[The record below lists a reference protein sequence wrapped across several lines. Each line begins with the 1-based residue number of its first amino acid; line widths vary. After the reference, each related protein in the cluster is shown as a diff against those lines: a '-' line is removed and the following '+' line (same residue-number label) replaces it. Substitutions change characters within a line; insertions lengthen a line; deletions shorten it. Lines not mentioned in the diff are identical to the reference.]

1 METRHVCRSKS
12 PTHTCA
18 AMIYL
23 RNERRCPSCVCVY
36 KLTESSTICPPKAR
50 APEGY
55 PHIHAQLCLHQP
67 ITARDT
73 IPTGANQ
80 GGCTNQAQW
89 PLTDLPSAT
98 LEVRATDERYAR
110 GPCNRLVSD
119 RLCVLLF
126 RHHMVT
132 SRRSVNRIIKRLGI
146 RTRQNQHPIVIIHR
160 AIQHLHACVYSDVG
174 YRMIW
179 RI

>member
-1 METRHVCRSKS
+1 MCELFSVSIFMGFRVWILKFCLKLWCEYLLFSSVFSGFRCTLWYPLSMGWRITRWTGRFLSTPRVHGVRLVCF
-12 PTHTCA
+12 
-18 AMIYL
+18 
-23 RNERRCPSCVCVY
+23 
-36 KLTESSTICPPKAR
+36 
-50 APEGY
+50 
-55 PHIHAQLCLHQP
+55 
-67 ITARDT
+67 
-73 IPTGANQ
+73 
-80 GGCTNQAQW
+80 
-89 PLTDLPSAT
+89 TDLLAT
-98 LEVRATDERYAR
+98 R
-110 GPCNRLVSD
+110 CNRLVSD